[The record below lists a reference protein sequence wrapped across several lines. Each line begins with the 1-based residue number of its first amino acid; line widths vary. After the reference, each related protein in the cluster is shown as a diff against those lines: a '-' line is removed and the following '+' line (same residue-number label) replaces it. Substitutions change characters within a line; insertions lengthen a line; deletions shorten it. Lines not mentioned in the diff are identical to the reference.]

1 MNICNSLLKKMKTN
15 TLFSLLRKIIYYPFY
30 FKYRLQYKQMLR
42 KRSLKNRFNEIYEKN
57 LWQSKETRC
66 GKALSLIT
74 RFHLESG

>member
-42 KRSLKNRFNEIYEKN
+42 KRSLKNRFNEIYEKI
-57 LWQSKETRC
+57 C
-66 GKALSLIT
+66 GKAKKLDVGRL
-74 RFHLESG
+74 